1 MKKVL
6 FAMIV
11 CCLAVSTTFAQFNK
25 DVQLNE
31 DKLSREEPFEIDGYV
46 QGCFVIKIVDEPDDQ
61 GCTPVQIELKHSSN
75 DYEFL
80 LFDHDWP
87 KKELRKQCVVLDRNF
102 VGENSKSV
110 QSVELLNKD
119 CINEVELYGSY
130 TFPEIR
136 IPEGKKY
143 ECKIPIHLA
152 KAKFGL
158 FCPNKKKVYNIL
170 YCIIN
175 ISVDN
180 RDKVY
185 EKLESEC
192 FSLLDSLKE
201 ALDRGEFCTNS
212 RHKIP
217 FDEQTKDY
225 TEAKE
230 DLVDSISSYLNDKGW
245 PKKSKKY
252 ERYKALLDSLDKMDV
267 ALEQYEHDCGEHRPK
282 KQINC
287 DYCDLN
293 FEEIDN
299 NLVSIYIDLH
309 NNYEKKTAAEKAAIK
324 KKTEALYKCCKSHPK
339 HSKQWNSTQYKKEIS
354 DFYDAIKKRLEHE

>member
-1 MKKVL
+1 
-6 FAMIV
+6 MIA
-11 CCLAVSTTFAQFNK
+11 CCLAASTAFAQFNI
-25 DVQLNE
+25 DVQLDE
-31 DKLSREEPFEIDGYV
+31 DKRSHEAPFEIDGYV
-46 QGCFVIKIVDEPDDQ
+46 QGRFVIKIVDEPDDQ

-80 LFDHDWP
+80 LFDYDRP
-87 KKELRKQCVVLDRNF
+87 QKYLRKQCVVLDRNF
-102 VGENSKSV
+102 VGKNSKSV

-130 TFPEIR
+130 TFPEIC

-143 ECKIPIHLA
+143 ECMIPIHLA

-158 FCPNKKKVYNIL
+158 FCPNKKKVYDIL
-170 YCIIN
+170 YCTIN

-180 RDKVY
+180 RDEVY

-192 FSLLDSLKE
+192 RSLLDAFKE
-201 ALDRGEFCTNS
+201 ALDRQDFCTNP
-212 RHKIP
+212 RHKKP
-217 FDEQTKDY
+217 FDEQTEVY

-245 PKKSKKY
+245 LKKSKKY
-252 ERYKALLDSLDKMDV
+252 KRYEALLDSLDKMDV
-267 ALEQYEHDCGEHRPK
+267 ALEQYEHDCGEHQPK

-287 DYCDLN
+287 DYCNLS
-293 FEEIDN
+293 FEVIYN
-299 NLVSIYIDLH
+299 NLVSLYTDLYS
-309 NNYEKKTAAEKAAIK
+309 NYEKKTATEKAAIK

-339 HSKQWNSTQYKKEIS
+339 HSKQWNNSNQYKEKIIKHYE
-354 DFYDAIKKRLEHE
+354 AIKNILEHE